1 MSKELSEALLELTK
15 KTLELTKMNNALIT
29 YLIDKKKKA
38 ARKDVESK
46 HAIKQLEKQT
56 TATFW
61 LQLVYVFFCDGLIRW
76 H

>member
-1 MSKELSEALLELTK
+1 MSKELSKALLELTK

-56 TATFW
+56 TATF
-61 LQLVYVFFCDGLIRW
+61 
-76 H
+76 